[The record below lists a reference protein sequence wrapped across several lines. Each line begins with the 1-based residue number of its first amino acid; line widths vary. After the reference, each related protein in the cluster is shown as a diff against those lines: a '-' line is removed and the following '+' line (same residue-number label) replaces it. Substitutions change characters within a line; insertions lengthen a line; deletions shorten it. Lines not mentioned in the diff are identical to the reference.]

1 MRQQTMRKSKN
12 ILCSA
17 LFASFMFIQLIILRM
32 ANQAGRGY
40 LPDSSQEWVY
50 CFIQVAVILGFLAHA
65 LIQRTLGDK
74 RVYRASYAGGL
85 VLCAVGAAVM
95 LFGSESSAWYLAV
108 TAVTVFALGY
118 VGGAVYLRLALSAP
132 GLRLGLCIGS
142 GYAAAVALQYGL
154 QLMWGA
160 AVPIAL
166 ALVAA
171 FIMLFAVFFRQSVD
185 EDIPESQPGAASAL
199 TLVCS
204 MIITAALLLFTS
216 YYNSYIH
223 HLQVAS
229 GYTDYNVY
237 SLPRL
242 LMIPG
247 ILLFGFFGDFK
258 KGRFLP
264 VAALC
269 MAVIA
274 LLNAVLTGSETYTL
288 NMCLYY
294 LAITASVAYY
304 HLTFLRI
311 APRTKR
317 PALWAVMGRM
327 IDSSVVILQFIAGF
341 SRMSAV
347 AVLVMDIVVLTAV
360 IVAMAVSGGFNLS
373 PDEKTVVVPERSDIL
388 PPEPEAGQPAADP
401 LELVGERCS
410 LTPTEQRVLR
420 ELVQTDDK
428 QDAIAA
434 SLNMSVNTL
443 RHHITSIYK
452 KTGVQT
458 RSALCKLAVT
468 GDR

>member
-1 MRQQTMRKSKN
+1 MRKYKS
-12 ILCSA
+12 IPSAA

-40 LPDSSQEWVY
+40 LTDSAQEWVY

-65 LIQRTLGDK
+65 LVHKALGDK
-74 RVYRASYAGGL
+74 RVYRVIYTVDL
-85 VLCAVGAAVM
+85 VICSVGAAVM
-95 LFGSESSAWYLAV
+95 LFSSESSAWYLAV
-108 TAVTVFALGY
+108 TAVTVFALGGI
-118 VGGAVYLRLALSAP
+118 GGAVYLRLAKSAS

-142 GYAAAVALQYGL
+142 GYAAAIALQYVL

-166 ALVAA
+166 ALIIA
-171 FIMLFAVFFRQSVD
+171 FVLLYALTLRQTAD
-185 EDIPESQPGAASAL
+185 EDTQDTKPAGVPAL
-199 TLVCS
+199 TLVCAV
-204 MIITAALLLFTS
+204 IITAALLMFTS

-247 ILLFGFFGDFK
+247 ILLFGFLGDFK
-258 KGRFLP
+258 KGRYLP

-274 LLNAVLTGSETYTL
+274 LLNAVLIGSETYIL

-294 LAITASVAYY
+294 LAITAAIAYY

-311 APRTKR
+311 APHTKS
-317 PALWAVMGRM
+317 PSLWAVMGRM
-327 IDSSVVILQFIAGF
+327 IDSAVVILQFAAGF
-341 SRMSAV
+341 SQMSAI
-347 AVLVMDIVVLTAV
+347 AVLVMDIVVLAAV

-373 PDEKTVVVPERSDIL
+373 PASDSEHALEETGSTQAMPESVP
-388 PPEPEAGQPAADP
+388 PPADP
-401 LELVGERCS
+401 LDIIGESCS
-410 LTPTEQRVLR
+410 LTPTERRVLR
-420 ELVQTDDK
+420 ELVRTDDK
-428 QDAIAA
+428 QDVIAA

-458 RSALCKLAVT
+458 RAALCKLTVT